1 MQLFSILFVIISRN
15 VKTHLQCKKKKK
27 TCAVYR
33 EGAVTDQTC
42 QKWFA
47 QFCAGDCLLD
57 IVPRLGRP
65 AEVDSD
71 QIETLVE
78 NNHRYTTQ
86 KIANILKIPK
96 SLKLLVK
103 MKKCVFYYMEKM
115 KQTFFQ
121 PNKLKKVLSINFF
134 SLFSFHLFCKVFY
147 TYRFLFAS
155 FNYSS

>member
-1 MQLFSILFVIISRN
+1 M
-15 VKTHLQCKKKKK
+15 
-27 TCAVYR
+27 
-33 EGAVTDQTC
+33 
-42 QKWFA
+42 
-47 QFCAGDCLLD
+47 LD

-121 PNKLKKVLSINFF
+121 PKKLKKVLSINFF
-134 SLFSFHLFCKVFY
+134 HYFLSTCSVKCSTPIVFSLRPLIIPPK
-147 TYRFLFAS
+147 LE
-155 FNYSS
+155 